1 VFVAYYGKVS
11 AVSESKWRSASSLI
25 FERPINARRNVGMLG
40 ISTYKTSISPRSARS
55 TPAAVRAALEYYS
68 TWSWSSRV
76 DLAEYVAIVD
86 HGDVEDPDDEGGHER
101 VEKALAAIEQPLTMI
116 LGGDNAATWHALS
129 ALMSGRTEEFGLI
142 TLDAHLDMRD
152 GRSNGSPVRQLLEE
166 GLDGRHVVQVGLGDY
181 TNSPAYARDSQSA
194 GVRIIDRDA
203 FNREDAAVI
212 ARRALDVARQGGR
225 KVYVDIDLDVGDRS
239 VVPGCPAAAP
249 GGLRADEIRR
259 FVRALATSK
268 DVVAIDFTEIDVE
281 RDSPDGRTVRL
292 GALLV
297 LETLAGVQRR
307 SL

>member
-1 VFVAYYGKVS
+1 LVFD
-11 AVSESKWRSASSLI
+11 
-25 FERPINARRNVGMLG
+25 RPINARRNVGLLG
-40 ISTYKTSISPRSARS
+40 VSTYKTSVSPRSATS
-55 TPAAVRAALEYYS
+55 TPAAVRAALDLYS
-68 TWSWSSRV
+68 TWSWSNRI
-76 DLAEYVAIVD
+76 DLGEYVAVVD
-86 HGDVEDPDDEGGHER
+86 YGDVDDPDGEGGHER
-101 VEKALAAIEQPLTMI
+101 VAEGLAAIEQPLTMI
-116 LGGDNAATWHALS
+116 LGGDNAATWHAMS
-129 ALMSGRTEEFGLI
+129 AIMKERTHEFGLI

-181 TNSPAYARDSQSA
+181 ANSPAYARDSQLA
-194 GVRIIDRDA
+194 GCRIIDRDA

-225 KVYVDIDLDVGDRS
+225 RVYVDIDLDVADRS

-268 DVVAIDFTEIDVE
+268 DVVAIDFTEVDVE
-281 RDSPDGRTVRL
+281 RDAPDGRTVRL
-292 GALLV
+292 AALLV

-307 SL
+307 SS

>member
-1 VFVAYYGKVS
+1 VS
-11 AVSESKWRSASSLI
+11 DSKWRSASTLV
-25 FERPINARRNVGMLG
+25 FDRPISARRNVGLLG
-40 ISTYKTSISPRSARS
+40 VSTYKTSVSPRSATS
-55 TPAAVRAALEYYS
+55 TPAAVRAALDLYS
-68 TWSWSSRV
+68 TWSWSNRI
-76 DLAEYVAIVD
+76 DLGEYVAVVD
-86 HGDVEDPDDEGGHER
+86 YGDVDDPDGEGGHER
-101 VEKALAAIEQPLTMI
+101 VAEGLAAIEQPLTMI
-116 LGGDNAATWHALS
+116 LGGDNAATWHAMS
-129 ALMSGRTEEFGLI
+129 AIMKERTHEFGLI

-181 TNSPAYARDSQSA
+181 ANSPAYARDSQLA
-194 GVRIIDRDA
+194 GCRIIERDA

-225 KVYVDIDLDVGDRS
+225 KVYVDIDLDVADRS

-268 DVVAIDFTEIDVE
+268 DVVAIDFTEVDVE
-281 RDSPDGRTVRL
+281 RDAPDGRTVRL
-292 GALLV
+292 AALLV

-307 SL
+307 SS

>member
-1 VFVAYYGKVS
+1 MVVAYYGLVS
-11 AVSESKWRSASSLI
+11 DVNDSKWRSASTLI
-25 FERPINARRNVGMLG
+25 FDRPINARRNVGLLG
-40 ISTYKTSISPRSARS
+40 VSTYKTSVSPRSATS
-55 TPAAVRAALEYYS
+55 TPVAVRAALDLYS
-68 TWSWSSRV
+68 TWSWSNRV
-76 DLAEYVAIVD
+76 DLGEYVAVVD
-86 HGDVEDPDDEGGHER
+86 YGDVDDPDGEGGHER
-101 VEKALAAIEQPLTMI
+101 VGEALAAIEQPLTMI
-116 LGGDNAATWHALS
+116 LGGDNAATWHAMS
-129 ALMSGRTEEFGLI
+129 ALMKERTHEFGLI

-181 TNSPAYARDSQSA
+181 ANSPAYARDSQLA
-194 GVRIIDRDA
+194 GCRIIDRDA

-225 KVYVDIDLDVGDRS
+225 KVYVDIDLDVADRS

-268 DVVAIDFTEIDVE
+268 DVIAVDFTEVDVE
-281 RDSPDGRTVRL
+281 RDTPDGRTVRL
-292 GALLV
+292 AALLV

-307 SL
+307 SS

>member
-1 VFVAYYGKVS
+1 MASV
-11 AVSESKWRSASSLI
+11 AVSDTKGRPASSLI
-25 FERPINARRNVGMLG
+25 FDQPINVRRNVGLLG
-40 ISTYKTSISPRSARS
+40 ISTFKTSISPRSSTS
-55 TPAAVRAALEYYS
+55 TPAAIRRALNHYS

-76 DLAEYVAIVD
+76 DLAEYVAVVD
-86 HGDVEDPDDEGGHER
+86 HGDVDDPDGEGGHER
-101 VEKALAAIEQPLTMI
+101 VAEALMNIEQSLTVI
-116 LGGDNAATWHALS
+116 LGGDNAATWHAMS
-129 ALMSGRTEEFGLI
+129 ALMKDRVEEFGLI

-152 GRSNGSPVRQLLEE
+152 GISNGSPVRQLLEE
-166 GLDGRHVVQVGLGDY
+166 GLDGHHVVQVGLSDFS
-181 TNSPAYARDSQSA
+181 NSPGYARDAQAA

-203 FNREDAAVI
+203 FNRDDSAVI

-225 KVYVDIDLDVGDRS
+225 KVYVDIDLDVADRS

-268 DVVAIDFTEIDVE
+268 DVVALDFTEVDVE

-292 GALLV
+292 AALLV